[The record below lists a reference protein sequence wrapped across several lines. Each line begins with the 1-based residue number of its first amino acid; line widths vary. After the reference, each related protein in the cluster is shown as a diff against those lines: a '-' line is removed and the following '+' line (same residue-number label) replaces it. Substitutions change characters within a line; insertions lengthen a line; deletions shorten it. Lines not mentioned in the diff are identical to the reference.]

1 MGKLSR
7 KRKSGN
13 PRGRPSRAH
22 NRAARAECALKARK
36 ARSIN
41 RALLRRIDKTLERL
55 KNPRGTTWSLERSHE
70 GYGFRQ

>member
-22 NRAARAECALKARK
+22 NRAARAECALKAPTMERTNNF
-36 ARSIN
+36 N
-41 RALLRRIDKTLERL
+41 RQAHFTVYNHWYQTDEVLDFVIK
-55 KNPRGTTWSLERSHE
+55 
-70 GYGFRQ
+70 